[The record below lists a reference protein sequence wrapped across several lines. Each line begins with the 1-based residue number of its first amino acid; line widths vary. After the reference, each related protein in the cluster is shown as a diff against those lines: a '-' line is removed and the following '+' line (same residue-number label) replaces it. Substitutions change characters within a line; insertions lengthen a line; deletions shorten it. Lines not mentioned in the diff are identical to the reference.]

1 MTRPETPDEVFLSL
15 EDEARQAA
23 EVAAR
28 SERHQRLQ
36 RASEVATW
44 TGTLEDLAER
54 RLPVV
59 LRVVGGRA
67 FRGNLIAAEPDL
79 VALRSGAGQLVVVRT
94 AAVRLLR
101 PQPGVPVAVAMG
113 DRQRVAGRRMVE
125 VLQQLT
131 EDRARVLLGLDG
143 LDEPLA
149 GRLRALGEDVV
160 SLELDDAAPRALVYL
175 PVGAV
180 QDVVVDP

>member
-1 MTRPETPDEVFLSL
+1 MNRPEPPDEAFLSL
-15 EDEARQAA
+15 EDEARHAA

-59 LRVVGGRA
+59 LRVAGGRA
-67 FRGNLIAAEPDL
+67 FRGNLVAAERAL
-79 VALRSGAGQLVVVRT
+79 VALRSDADQLVVVRT
-94 AAVRLLR
+94 EAVRLLR

-131 EDRARVLLGLDG
+131 EERTRVLLGVDG
-143 LDEPLA
+143 IQEPVA

-160 SLELDDAAPRALVYL
+160 TLELDDATPRALVYL
-175 PVGAV
+175 PISAV